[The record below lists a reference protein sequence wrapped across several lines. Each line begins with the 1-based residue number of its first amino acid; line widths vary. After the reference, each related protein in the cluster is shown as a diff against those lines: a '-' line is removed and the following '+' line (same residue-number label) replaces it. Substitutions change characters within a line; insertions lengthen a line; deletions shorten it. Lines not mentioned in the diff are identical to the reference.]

1 VKALVSAQVLA
12 PVSGKV
18 EVLVL
23 VWDMELDLAQV
34 LVQESALVR
43 ESVQGSESVP
53 VQVSVTELVQVQ
65 GLA

>member
-1 VKALVSAQVLA
+1 MKALVSAQVLA

-18 EVLVL
+18 EALVL

-65 GLA
+65 GLG